1 MAILSTF
8 PSVYFAFAFFITTFG
23 LIDTGIDYLR
33 RWLKIRRLQAE
44 LVAEKAREAKEKSQ
58 PNLIERR
65 VTMYNHT
72 GFAFAQEAG
81 QDKLITDDTIAR
93 MAHEKVMEELGRH
106 TSNVGL
112 DMTGLLSAT
121 KYKAP

>member
-23 LIDTGIDYLR
+23 LVDTGIDYLR

-65 VTMYNHT
+65 VTMYNR
-72 GFAFAQEAG
+72 
-81 QDKLITDDTIAR
+81 K
-93 MAHEKVMEELGRH
+93 
-106 TSNVGL
+106 
-112 DMTGLLSAT
+112 
-121 KYKAP
+121 